1 MYMAYLF
8 YQLLDA
14 EKGGNLSKMLWWYC
28 LVSGLILLVKIL
40 ESLGLV
46 VSDVKETKHEHNPP
60 PLAQSKAGWRIS
72 GNVREILERIIQ
84 NQLI

>member
-46 VSDVKETKHEHNPP
+46 VSDVKETKHEHNPGTE
-60 PLAQSKAGWRIS
+60 QAGCRIS
-72 GNVREILERIIQ
+72 GCSREILERIIQ